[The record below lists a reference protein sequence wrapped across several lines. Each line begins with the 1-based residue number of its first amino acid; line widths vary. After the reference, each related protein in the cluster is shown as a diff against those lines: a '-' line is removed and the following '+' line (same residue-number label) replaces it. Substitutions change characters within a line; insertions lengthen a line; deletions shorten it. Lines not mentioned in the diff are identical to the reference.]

1 MVIQVQ
7 ERLAVSCLNQ
17 LLDLATASVN
27 LEAPFLKQ
35 VRDHAAAKVQ
45 ELAIPTKQ
53 DEDWRFTDLSPLL
66 TVQFQ
71 TPKLTKLGEEHV
83 ASLVL
88 AEAAE
93 SRLVFV
99 NGTYAPEFS
108 NTAKLPSGVFVG
120 SLEQLPENLSKTLDQ
135 YLAKQPGSQEVFTA
149 LNTAGLTDAAIIWVE
164 KNQVIEPPIH
174 VLLISTVNQHSI
186 LSQPRVLCV
195 AESGSSVTFVE
206 HFAAV
211 AFGCSDQ
218 VQATPGLTN
227 AVAELWLEEN
237 AEVKHIRVQ
246 RDAGSAF
253 HIGRTAVSQARNS
266 RYTCH
271 AVSLGAKLSRH
282 TLDVYQTGEGTETI
296 LNGLTL
302 THQDQLADTHS
313 AMFLNYPHGR
323 YVQVHKLVVD
333 DQSAGVFNGRVIVPQ
348 SAQFTD
354 ASQLSRNLL
363 LSSKARVNTK
373 PQLEITA
380 DDVKCSHGATVSQL
394 EEDEIFYLQSR
405 GLDEETSRRLLI
417 DGFSAEILDQIPL
430 NSLKKMLTRC
440 VACRVESDEVIAN
453 QNHF

>member
-7 ERLAVSCLNQ
+7 ESSAVYCLNQ
-17 LLDLATASVN
+17 LLDLATASAD
-27 LEAPFLKQ
+27 LAAPFLKQ
-35 VRDHAAAKVQ
+35 IRDHAAANVQ
-45 ELAIPTKQ
+45 ELAIPTQ
-53 DEDWRFTDLSPLL
+53 QEEDWRFTDLSPLS

-71 TPKLTKLGEEHV
+71 VPKIVELREETV
-83 ASLVL
+83 ASLSL
-88 AEAAE
+88 KEADK
-93 SRLVFV
+93 SRLVFI
-99 NGTYAPEFS
+99 NGSYAPEFS
-108 NTAKLPSGVFVG
+108 DTAALPPGIFVG
-120 SLEQLPENLSKTLDQ
+120 SLNQLPENLSDALDH
-135 YLAKQPGSQEVFTA
+135 YLAKQPESQNVFTA
-149 LNTAGLTDAAIIWVE
+149 LNTAGLTDAAIIWVGQ
-164 KNQVIEPPIH
+164 NQIVDPPIH
-174 VLLISTVNQHSI
+174 LLLITTLDQGSI
-186 LSQPRVLCV
+186 LCQPRVLCV

-206 HFAAV
+206 QFATV
-211 AFGCSDQ
+211 VVGCSDQ
-218 VQATPGLTN
+218 VQAAPYLTN
-227 AVAELWLEEN
+227 AVAELWLAEN

-246 RDAGSAF
+246 RDAGNAF
-253 HIGRTAVSQARNS
+253 HMGRTLVSQARNS

-282 TLDVYQTGEGTETI
+282 TLDVYQTGEGTETV

-323 YVQVHKLVVD
+323 YIQLHKLIAD

-348 SAQFTD
+348 SAQFTN

-405 GLDEETSRRLLI
+405 GLDPESSRRLLI

-430 NSLKKMLTRC
+430 NSLRNMLTHC
-440 VACRVESDEVIAN
+440 IACRVELDEAR
-453 QNHF
+453 